1 MDGDQM
7 IVTIYE
13 DFATSYADLDVFGQT
28 VKRKECF
35 TDYKELLGDIS
46 FEVSSVDAKYDAEA
60 GFDLARVHRLEIS
73 CENAAKLLATALNE
87 ERSKW

>member
-1 MDGDQM
+1 M

-13 DFATSYADLDVFGQT
+13 DFATSWSDLDILGQT
-28 VKRKECF
+28 VKRKACF

-73 CENAAKLLATALNE
+73 CEDAARLLASALAKK
-87 ERSKW
+87 SK